1 MSDGTLIELDTRRR
15 VSLGRVGR
23 PEHTR
28 YLVSEEDDGTLVLI
42 PAAVVSD
49 LEARFLQDPDLLARI
64 EEDRRHPE
72 RFRRRSRT
80 W

>member
-1 MSDGTLIELDTRRR
+1 VKETVIELDSRRR

-23 PEHTR
+23 AEHTR
-28 YLVSEEDDGTLVLI
+28 YLVHEEEDGTLVWT

-49 LEARFLQDPDLLARI
+49 LEARFLQDSTLLARI
-64 EEDRRHPE
+64 DEARRHPE
-72 RFRRRSRT
+72 RLRSRPRT

>member
-1 MSDGTLIELDTRRR
+1 MPETLVELDRRRR

-28 YLVSEEDDGTLVLI
+28 YIVREEEDGTLVWT

-49 LEARFLQDPDLLARI
+49 LEARFLQDPALLARI
-64 EEDRRHPE
+64 DEGRRHPE
-72 RFRRRSRT
+72 RLRRRPRT

>member
-1 MSDGTLIELDTRRR
+1 MPETLIELDPRRR

-28 YLVSEEDDGTLVLI
+28 YLVHEEEDGTLVLT

-49 LEARFLQDPDLLARI
+49 LEARFLRDPTLLSRI
-64 EEDRRHPE
+64 EEERRHPE
-72 RFRRRSRT
+72 QLLRRPRT

>member
-1 MSDGTLIELDTRRR
+1 MADTLIELDTRRR
-15 VSLGRVGR
+15 VSLGRVWR

-28 YLVSEEDDGTLVLI
+28 YLVHEEEDGTVVLT

-49 LEARFLQDPDLLARI
+49 LEARFLRDPTLVSRI
-64 EEDRRHPE
+64 EEE
-72 RFRRRSRT
+72 RRRPEQLRRRPRT